1 MYPFDH
7 ILINHSMFNKLKQ
20 FKDLKDKA
28 KLIQDMLSQESA
40 EGESGWGKVKIT
52 MNGNQQV
59 IDVAI
64 DPSVM
69 DNKEKLQALVK
80 DAVNDAVKKVQTVMA
95 KKLKE
100 TGGLDFANEM
110 GELMK

>member
-1 MYPFDH
+1 
-7 ILINHSMFNKLKQ
+7 MFNKLKQ

-28 KLIQDMLSQESA
+28 KQIQSVLANESA
-40 EGESGWGKVKIT
+40 EGEAGWGKVKVK

-59 IDVAI
+59 LNVTI

-69 DNKEKLQALVK
+69 DNREKLQDLMR
-80 DAVNDAVKKVQTVMA
+80 DAINDAVKKIQTVMA

-100 TGGLDFANEM
+100 TGGLDLANEM
-110 GELMK
+110 GDLMK

>member
-1 MYPFDH
+1 
-7 ILINHSMFNKLKQ
+7 MFNKLKQ

-28 KLIQDMLSQESA
+28 KMIQDMLSQESA
-40 EGESGWGKVKIT
+40 EGESGWGKVKVK

-59 IDVAI
+59 IDVTI

-69 DNKEKLQALVK
+69 DNREKLQELVR
-80 DAVNDAVKKVQTVMA
+80 DAVNDAVKKIQTVMA

-100 TGGLDFANEM
+100 TGGLDLANEM

>member
-1 MYPFDH
+1 
-7 ILINHSMFNKLKQ
+7 MFNKLKQ

-28 KLIQDMLSQESA
+28 KQIQGVLAAESA
-40 EGESGWGKVKIT
+40 EGEAGWGKVKVK

-59 IDVAI
+59 LNVTI

-69 DNKEKLQALVK
+69 DNREKLQDLMR
-80 DAVNDAVKKVQTVMA
+80 DAINDAVKKIQSVMA

-100 TGGLDFANEM
+100 TGGLDLANEM
-110 GELMK
+110 GDLMK